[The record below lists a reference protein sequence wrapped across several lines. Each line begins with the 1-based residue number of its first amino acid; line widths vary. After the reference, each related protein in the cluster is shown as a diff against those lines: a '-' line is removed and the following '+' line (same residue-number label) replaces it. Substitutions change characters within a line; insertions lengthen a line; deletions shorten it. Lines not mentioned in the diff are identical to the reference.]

1 MPAGRDSSGRAGTS
15 WTRERRPTRQ
25 SWSLCNSL
33 NPTSGCGIFIFTV
46 EEQAGVG
53 VSRHPGVPVDQDPG
67 STLSPPVGSSV
78 TEGRC

>member
-1 MPAGRDSSGRAGTS
+1 MPEGRVSSGRAGTS
-15 WTRERRPTRQ
+15 WTRERRPIGR

-33 NPTSGCGIFIFTV
+33 NPTSGCGLFISTA
-46 EEQAGVG
+46 EEQVGVG
-53 VSRHPGVPVDQDPG
+53 VSRRPGVPVDQDPG